1 MQIGAAD
8 AVAGAVAAGNLTH
21 AHAHTRLCCG
31 DSAVLLKEEEQST
44 ASLSLSLSLS
54 LPLMPILSHHHHNRL
69 YCLSVCVCQHYHNQ
83 YHRKSSRTGDKA
95 SLFNSSSPCTGG
107 RSIDHRSP
115 PPAALFS
122 CCRQTPPPPQLLSSS
137 NVHSARPVTN
147 HNIIIS
153 GKCKQILYSF
163 FF

>member
-31 DSAVLLKEEEQST
+31 DSAVLLKKKKN
-44 ASLSLSLSLS
+44 SLQHLSPFLS
-54 LPLMPILSHHHHNRL
+54 LPLMPILSHHHNRRL
-69 YCLSVCVCQHYHNQ
+69 YCLSVCVCQHHHNQ

-115 PPAALFS
+115 PLAALFS
-122 CCRQTPPPPQLLSSS
+122 CCRQTPPPPLLSSS

-163 FF
+163 SF